1 MRYCPMM
8 YRPPHLRSA
17 AGRLCH
23 SCIAPSPSF
32 GGRSTVPFLY
42 RPLTFV
48 RRQVVGTILIC
59 IFDAWVPPHQSKSSA
74 DTLFSFISLCR
85 TAPSRSL
92 ITRSAIFLMASLCVT
107 IIMVLPYFLF
117 TSSISLRISFEV
129 L

>member
-23 SCIAPSPSF
+23 LNMRFQRMGTVHSCVAPSPSF
-32 GGRSTVPFLY
+32 GGKSTVPFRYAFSTHGHSLY
-42 RPLTFV
+42 
-48 RRQVVGTILIC
+48 
-59 IFDAWVPPHQSKSSA
+59 QSRSSA